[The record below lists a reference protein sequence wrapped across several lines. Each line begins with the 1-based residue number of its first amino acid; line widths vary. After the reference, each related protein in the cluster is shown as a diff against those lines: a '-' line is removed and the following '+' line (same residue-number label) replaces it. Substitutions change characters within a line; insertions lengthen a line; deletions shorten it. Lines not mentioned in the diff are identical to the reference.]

1 MSTLW
6 KLYFL
11 FVLTSRGIIKAQH
24 CAQLADDG
32 FVMSKEPVS
41 PENLANLR
49 RTLPGLGVGDGQPVP
64 LQEVSAADVQSV
76 LDLANQAG
84 SSGPVRAPSIP
95 PVSEPSVRA
104 SNPALA
110 AMRSA
115 SNPAIPML
123 RQTGNPG
130 MSMLRQTGNP
140 AMPLGRQTSNPSMP
154 MLRGASN
161 PAMPML
167 RTTGTSD
174 PSLGRSASELSI
186 PSQPAQP
193 NRLPLLIVGIG
204 ALGIAIGVVAWLYP
218 SQPMETKKPRS
229 ATKTATRS
237 VVRDEG
243 PQVAVPVHTVAG
255 ESPVG
260 ANKAATEKATVAEP
274 SVRPVVKKPAEP
286 AVATN
291 SKPAT
296 TPSPEKQ
303 VAKKVDPKPAKVAA
317 LDYSPVASLTPQIL
331 RQHMTVAEPKW
342 QGCPKDGSGKNL
354 SIGIVVAPSGSVVK
368 ADVMGPSASTETA
381 RCVTDKIRNMRF
393 PAYAEGGPKTFFWSY
408 LVP

>member
-1 MSTLW
+1 LSTLR

-11 FVLTSRGIIKAQH
+11 FIHTSRGIIKTQH
-24 CAQLADDG
+24 CVQLADDG

-76 LDLANQAG
+76 LDLANQTG
-84 SSGPVRAPSIP
+84 PSGPVRSPSIP
-95 PVSEPSVRA
+95 PVIEPSVRA

-115 SNPAIPML
+115 SNPAIPL
-123 RQTGNPG
+123 
-130 MSMLRQTGNP
+130 LRQTGNP
-140 AMPLGRQTSNPSMP
+140 AMPLLRQTGNPAMPLLRQTSNPAMP
-154 MLRGASN
+154 MIRQTSS
-161 PAMPML
+161 PSMPML

-174 PSLGRSASELSI
+174 PSLGRSASELSV
-186 PSQPAQP
+186 PALPAKQ

-218 SQPMETKKPRS
+218 SQPTETHKPRS
-229 ATKTATRS
+229 VAKTAARP

-255 ESPVG
+255 ERPADPS
-260 ANKAATEKATVAEP
+260 KAATDKTAVPEP
-274 SVRPVVKKPAEP
+274 SVRLSVKKPAEP
-286 AVATN
+286 VVATT

-296 TPSPEKQ
+296 TPVPDKQ
-303 VAKKVDPKPAKVAA
+303 VAKKVEPKPVKVAA